1 MSNLKKTSLKKLLLE
16 KKAAVSQEDV
26 ILKLANL
33 PHRRRLPSLLSVT
46 FHLFFLH
53 FSWMFSFFPF
63 CSLRDCGKSSVQHE
77 NFVISIRN
85 VTSSLSS
92 DQFCPLTICLFCLCL
107 RRLRVCV
114 RSCTCVL
121 VSWLCT
127 CLCVGLSSHSDL
139 IFNAC
144 CCIDY
149 LCSPSAASYVSTPCP
164 WLPAPSGLERAE
176 NN

>member
-1 MSNLKKTSLKKLLLE
+1 MLFLSLLISL
-16 KKAAVSQEDV
+16 
-26 ILKLANL
+26 IR
-33 PHRRRLPSLLSVT
+33 PPSLLSACH
-46 FHLFFLH
+46 FPPLFFISPGYFL
-53 FSWMFSFFPF
+53 SFLL
-63 CSLRDCGKSSVQHE
+63 CSLRDCGKSSVWHE

-85 VTSSLSS
+85 VTSSLSSS

-107 RRLRVCV
+107 RQLHVCV
-114 RSCTCVL
+114 RSCTCVF

-164 WLPAPSGLERAE
+164 WLHAPSGLEKRA
-176 NN
+176 